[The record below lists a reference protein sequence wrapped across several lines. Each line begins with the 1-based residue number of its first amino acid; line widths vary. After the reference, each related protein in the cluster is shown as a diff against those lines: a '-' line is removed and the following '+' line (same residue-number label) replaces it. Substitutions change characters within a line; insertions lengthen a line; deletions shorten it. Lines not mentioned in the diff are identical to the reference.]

1 MNGPTMRRRVEGSA
15 RRTVKPPRSAVR
27 GTITSAI
34 ASQEGASPGSGLSPL
49 ATSPSRGG
57 IRTNHLV
64 AVERL
69 ARDAALGVAGDF
81 FHPHL
86 GIRKQRLAAL
96 LQRLAALVNLDRFL
110 ERDVALLQP
119 LHDRLQFGERLLE
132 RQRGD
137 VGVSLFFIRHA
148 LQPCIS
154 APTWAATDW
163 ASPSR

>member
-1 MNGPTMRRRVEGSA
+1 M
-15 RRTVKPPRSAVR
+15 K
-27 GTITSAI
+27 
-34 ASQEGASPGSGLSPL
+34 L
-49 ATSPSRGG
+49 
-57 IRTNHLV
+57 LV

-81 FHPHL
+81 LHPHL
-86 GIRKQRLAAL
+86 GVGEQRLAAL

-110 ERDVALLQP
+110 ERDVALLEP

-137 VGVSLFFIRHA
+137 VGMSFFFLRHA
-148 LQPCIS
+148 LQPRIS

-163 ASPSR
+163 ASPSRS